1 MLLRQTGSP
10 LCSAGPQAL
19 SAGKGAGAATG
30 SRWRSS
36 GLARGTVLF
45 DAECRFCVSLAK
57 GLATTLRRAGFAI
70 APLQDTQQARVVPRG
85 SEPASDETFD
95 SMVVLTPDGRA
106 LNSAEA
112 LVYLA
117 KRIGWARPVA
127 VVARHPLRT

>member
-45 DAECRFCVSLAK
+45 DSECRFCVSLAK
-57 GLATTLRRAGFAI
+57 GLATTLRRAGFAL
-70 APLQDTQQARVVPRG
+70 APLQDSQQAWAVLPG
-85 SEPASDETFD
+85 SEASGEAFD

-106 LNSAEA
+106 LQSAEA
-112 LVYLA
+112 LVYLGVCPS
-117 KRIGWARPVA
+117 I
-127 VVARHPLRT
+127 HFLL